1 MKYSKV
7 ILSFIF
13 IAALALTALAQDQ
26 RVIKRTT
33 FKEDRLSFGVGG
45 TISLIGAPHGS
56 VRIEGWNERE
66 VEISAE
72 IEVQADSEADLERIA
87 KVTGFVMDE
96 SLGRLSI
103 VTVGPHDKKAVRKL
117 DKRFP
122 KQLYGSPFRVNYVLR
137 VPQYTDLVI
146 DGGVGDL
153 HISGVEGT
161 LRVNFLDT
169 NADIALVGGGLLAN
183 FGKGSVNIAIPTHS
197 WRGRFADVQLA
208 SGDLA
213 LRLPRGLNA
222 DFDATILRS
231 GKIENGFEGF
241 TPRVR
246 KAVFTDIS
254 ISAKAGAGS
263 IPLKFTVGD
272 GNIVITQFTPGG

>member
-13 IAALALTALAQDQ
+13 IAALALSAFAQDQ

-72 IEVQADSEADLERIA
+72 IEVQAGSEADLERIA

>member
-1 MKYSKV
+1 
-7 ILSFIF
+7 
-13 IAALALTALAQDQ
+13 
-26 RVIKRTT
+26 
-33 FKEDRLSFGVGG
+33 
-45 TISLIGAPHGS
+45 
-56 VRIEGWNERE
+56 
-66 VEISAE
+66 
-72 IEVQADSEADLERIA
+72 
-87 KVTGFVMDE
+87 FVMDE

-103 VTVGPHDKKAVRKL
+103 VTVGTHDKEAIRKL

-122 KQLYGSPFRVNYVLR
+122 KKLLGTPFRVNYVLR

-169 NADIALVGGGLLAN
+169 NADIALGGGGLLAN

-208 SGDLA
+208 SGELA

-231 GKIENGFEGF
+231 GKI
-241 TPRVR
+241 
-246 KAVFTDIS
+246 S
-254 ISAKAGAGS
+254 
-263 IPLKFTVGD
+263 
-272 GNIVITQFTPGG
+272 

>member
-72 IEVQADSEADLERIA
+72 IEVQAGSEADLERIA

>member
-1 MKYSKV
+1 MKYLKI
-7 ILSFIF
+7 ILLFLLISGFTF
-13 IAALALTALAQDQ
+13 TAVAQEP

-45 TISLIGAPHGS
+45 TISVIGAPHGS
-56 VRIEGWNERE
+56 IRVEGWSERE

-72 IEVQADSEADLERIA
+72 IEVQAGSEADLERIA

-103 VTVGPHDKKAVRKL
+103 VTVGTHDKKAIRKL

-122 KQLYGSPFRVNYVLR
+122 KKLLGTPFRVNYVLR

-153 HISGVEGT
+153 HIAGVEGT

-183 FGKGSVNIAIPTHS
+183 F
-197 WRGRFADVQLA
+197 
-208 SGDLA
+208 
-213 LRLPRGLNA
+213 
-222 DFDATILRS
+222 
-231 GKIENGFEGF
+231 
-241 TPRVR
+241 
-246 KAVFTDIS
+246 
-254 ISAKAGAGS
+254 
-263 IPLKFTVGD
+263 
-272 GNIVITQFTPGG
+272 